1 MIDFKAHKDLLT
13 QITNLEKNSVNYFDV
28 EKEFFLIDSE
38 NLTEVKTKFYG
49 YSIQRTGIYD
59 EDNLTEEAV
68 KGLDGRGYYV
78 YVEVNDGEITIKQ
91 DLNGS
96 YGIFLF
102 RNGDYFALS
111 NSFFRLLDHVKFRYP
126 LTVNKDVCSHLCLE
140 PLYSNAYSE
149 TAVNEISILDRSA
162 ICHINIAK
170 KILEIELYDYKEH
183 SLFLDSEKAITTL
196 DDWMN
201 LWGGVFRGVAKNTKF
216 ISADLTGGFDSRIA
230 FNTLLNS
237 GIDLNQI
244 QVRSVLP
251 DNLYSHNED
260 YAIATQITDSY
271 GCKLNQ
277 PLPNNPSLNYS
288 LADIFNFNLYI
299 GQTFTTIP
307 AYYRAKNVSKIYC
320 LKGFGGETVRS
331 YYERYNSLGEFIVHQ
346 LQQFILPFNFSQGLA
361 QKLADSIAKI
371 DKSSFQSMAFRHGI
385 ENDPKMILQYFCVD
399 LLSRYHFGKQTG
411 MVYCY
416 GGVHLSPILDPLLR
430 KVHYATS
437 DFKDYNLLMALIHT
451 RYQPKL
457 LTFPFNAK
465 KFIHPETLALA
476 QQINDRFPPYIAPN
490 KDKIK
495 NEVFNLQP
503 RNLQVEKVLATDK
516 NNPPLPSDLPERC
529 LKAVFESSKTY
540 GLFTTY
546 FEEELFN
553 RLSLYY
559 ETPAFKFTRLRPMY
573 SAYGVARVIE
583 DVQISQQNQKP
594 YRDMQRFLEQDFC
607 QINDPNSSEY
617 IEIGR
622 KVVQDFISRNV
633 NKQ

>member
-1 MIDFKAHKDLLT
+1 M
-13 QITNLEKNSVNYFDV
+13 
-28 EKEFFLIDSE
+28 
-38 NLTEVKTKFYG
+38 
-49 YSIQRTGIYD
+49 
-59 EDNLTEEAV
+59 
-68 KGLDGRGYYV
+68 
-78 YVEVNDGEITIKQ
+78 
-91 DLNGS
+91 
-96 YGIFLF
+96 
-102 RNGDYFALS
+102 
-111 NSFFRLLDHVKFRYP
+111 
-126 LTVNKDVCSHLCLE
+126 
-140 PLYSNAYSE
+140 
-149 TAVNEISILDRSA
+149 
-162 ICHINIAK
+162 
-170 KILEIELYDYKEH
+170 
-183 SLFLDSEKAITTL
+183 
-196 DDWMN
+196 
-201 LWGGVFRGVAKNTKF
+201 GGVFRGLAKNTKF
-216 ISADLTGGFDSRIA
+216 ISADLTGGFDSRLV
-230 FNTLLNS
+230 FNTLVNS
-237 GIDLNQI
+237 GIDINQI
-244 QVRSVLP
+244 QIHSRLP
-251 DNLYSHNED
+251 DNMYSHNED
-260 YAIATQITDSY
+260 YEIATKIADSY
-271 GCKLNQ
+271 GFKLNQ
-277 PLPNNPSLNYS
+277 PLPNNPGLNYS

-299 GQTFTTIP
+299 GQTFLTTPI
-307 AYYRAKNVSKIYC
+307 YRRVKNVNKAFIIN
-320 LKGFGGETVRS
+320 GAGGETVRS
-331 YYERYNSLGEFIVHQ
+331 YYDKYNSLEGFIVHQ

-361 QKLADSIAKI
+361 QKLADSIAKVI
-371 DKSSFQSMAFRHGI
+371 KSTFQSIASRYGI
-385 ENDPKMILQYFCVD
+385 GNNPKMLLQYFCIN
-399 LLSRYHFGKQTG
+399 LLSRYHFGKGTSTF
-411 MVYCY
+411 YCN
-416 GGVHLSPILDPLLR
+416 GGVQLSPILDPLLR

-476 QQINDRFPPYIAPN
+476 QQINDRFLPYVAPN

-529 LKAVFESSKTY
+529 LKAVFESSKTH